1 MSDKCAPLPTMR
13 SPRDKPGPKRWGN
26 QRVGAVLAIAS
37 VAALVLFCGQRSPF
51 GLVVAPLGGTGSP
64 VSPGPRPSG
73 WSWSDIEPSR
83 TLEWHACFEDGQ
95 HDCARLDAADLV
107 KVPMDWQDP
116 RSERRVVL
124 AIARIR
130 ATDQTDYRGPVI
142 FNPGECGHCGT
153 TASCFNRL
161 LVRIIY
167 DPRGGQSNPCSNF
180 FSIPGDLTL
189 SVGAS
194 TPRHQCWET
203 PEQEKSWNLRDPGV
217 FDSHAGIISDLYVRA
232 TAYSQA
238 CERAMNDSELLRHSG
253 SVSAAR
259 DLLEIVN
266 QGSHDN
272 LRYWGFSYGTII
284 GGVFAAMYPDRV
296 ERLVSDG
303 NVDYEEWFNTKHLN
317 FVHDTEKVVEAFYD
331 SCHQAGP
338 AKCAFYEDT
347 PQGIKERLDRLFA
360 AVKRHPVIIS
370 PSDEGPAVPELVTW
384 SELKRLLFSALYQP
398 QAQFADFA
406 RIAAALEKGDA
417 RPFYKHY
424 QPEKPSSAPIC
435 AGAPVSPFEPLPDVT
450 EGTSDTFPAV
460 RCADRNLHGHN
471 ATMDQILEEAN
482 AMLEISPATGAV
494 NALHSMVCL
503 GRTVK
508 PKWRFQGPFTGETK
522 HPILYIANMADNTT
536 PLISARNN
544 SAGFPGSVVL
554 VQNSYGHTSLAAP
567 SNCTQSYINTYFQE
581 GTLPSPGTECDEPF
595 LPFEMANSP
604 SPWVHQPPL

>member
-13 SPRDKPGPKRWGN
+13 SPREKPDPKRWGN

-83 TLEWHACFEDGQ
+83 TLEWHDCFEDGQ
-95 HDCARLDAADLV
+95 HDCARLD
-107 KVPMDWQDP
+107 VPMDWQDP

-130 ATDQTDYRGPVI
+130 ATDKTGYRGPVI
-142 FNPGECGHCGT
+142 FNPGGPGGSGVWSLRNHGK
-153 TASCFNRL
+153 L
-161 LVRIIY
+161 LQQIVGENHDIISY
-167 DPRGGQSNPCSNF
+167 DPRG
-180 FSIPGDLTL
+180 
-189 SVGAS
+189 VGAS

-266 QGSHDN
+266 QGSHEN
-272 LRYWGFSYGTII
+272 LKYWGFSYGTIL
-284 GGVFAAMYPDRV
+284 GGIFAAMYPDRV

-338 AKCAFYEDT
+338 AKCAFYENT
-347 PQGIKERLDRLFA
+347 PQRIKERLDRLFA
-360 AVKRHPVIIS
+360 AVKRRPVIIS

-450 EGTSDTFPAV
+450 EGTSDTFSAV
-460 RCADRNLHGHN
+460 RCADRNLRGHN

-482 AMLEISPATGAV
+482 AMLGISPATGAV

-508 PKWRFQGPFTGETK
+508 PKWRFQGPFTGKTK

-567 SNCTQSYINTYFQE
+567 SNCTRSHINTYFQE

-595 LPFEMANSP
+595 LPFEEAKSS
-604 SPWVHQPPL
+604 SPWVYQPPLSA